1 MKGVASHIYVVLR
14 HMGGFGLLTLGVFD
28 SSILFMP
35 FGNDLLMIALTASK
49 HGMLP
54 FYAAMA
60 TAGSLLGC
68 LITDVISR
76 KGGEQGLE
84 KRVPRKRLEYVKK
97 KVKKSAGWALALASL
112 LPPPFPFTPF
122 VIAASALQYPRKRLL
137 TVIAVS
143 RFTRFSIEGLLAILF
158 GRRILRL
165 AESPLLHYAITAL
178 VVVSVVGSVVSVTS
192 WIKGSK
198 KMTR

>member
-1 MKGVASHIYVVLR
+1 MKGVARHLFIVFR
-14 HMGGFGLLTLGVFD
+14 HMGGFGLLTLGVLD
-28 SSILFMP
+28 SSILFLP
-35 FGNDLLMIALTASK
+35 FGNDLLMVALTANK

-54 FYAAMA
+54 FYASMA

-68 LITDVISR
+68 LFTDVLSR
-76 KGGEQGLE
+76 KRGEQGLE
-84 KRVPRKRLEYVKK
+84 KRGPRKRLEYVKK

-122 VIAASALQYPRKRLL
+122 VIAASALQYPRRKLF

-143 RFTRFSIEGLLAILF
+143 RFARFSIDGLLAVLF

-165 AESPLLHYAITAL
+165 AESPLLHYAVNLL
-178 VVVSVVGSVVSVTS
+178 VVVSIIGSVVSVIS
-192 WIKGSK
+192 WVRGSK
-198 KMTR
+198 RVTQ

>member
-1 MKGVASHIYVVLR
+1 MKGVARHIYLVLR

-49 HGMLP
+49 HGLLP

-198 KMTR
+198 KVTR

>member
-1 MKGVASHIYVVLR
+1 MKGVAGHIYVVLR

-49 HGMLP
+49 HGLLP

>member
-198 KMTR
+198 KVTR

>member
-1 MKGVASHIYVVLR
+1 MNGVARHLYIVFR
-14 HMGGFGLLTLGVFD
+14 HMGGFGLLILGALD
-28 SSILFMP
+28 SSILFLP

-54 FYAAMA
+54 FYASMA

-68 LITDVISR
+68 LFTDVIGR

-84 KRVPRKRLEYVKK
+84 KRVPRKRLEYVKI

-122 VIAASALQYPRKRLL
+122 VIAASALQYPRRRLFA
-137 TVIAVS
+137 VIAVS
-143 RFTRFSIEGLLAILF
+143 RLARFSIDGLLAILF

-165 AESPLLHYAITAL
+165 AESPFLHYAVTAL
-178 VVVSVVGSVVSVTS
+178 VVVSIIGSVVSVIS

-198 KMTR
+198 KTTR

>member
-1 MKGVASHIYVVLR
+1 MKGVARHLFTVFR
-14 HMGGFGLLTLGVFD
+14 HMGGFGLLTLGILD
-28 SSILFMP
+28 SSILFLP

-54 FYAAMA
+54 FYASMA

-68 LITDVISR
+68 LFTDVIGR

-97 KVKKSAGWALALASL
+97 KVKRSAGWALALASL

-122 VIAASALQYPRKRLL
+122 VIAASALQYPRRKLL
-137 TVIAVS
+137 TIIAVS
-143 RFTRFSIEGLLAILF
+143 RFSRFTIDGLLAILF
-158 GRRILRL
+158 GKRILRL
-165 AESPLLHYAITAL
+165 AESPVLYYAITAL
-178 VVVSVVGSVVSVTS
+178 VVVSIVGSVLSVIS
-192 WIKGSK
+192 WVKGSK
-198 KMTR
+198 KTAQ